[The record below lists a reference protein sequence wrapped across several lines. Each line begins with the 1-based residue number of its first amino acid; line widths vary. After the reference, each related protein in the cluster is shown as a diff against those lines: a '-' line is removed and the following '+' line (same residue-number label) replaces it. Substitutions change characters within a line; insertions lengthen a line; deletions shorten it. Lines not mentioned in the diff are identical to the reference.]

1 MSHDTDQERAAIL
14 SRVEAEMRAFWEKD
28 WDKWTSCWVHEPYV
42 RREGWWSLG
51 GISHVV
57 GWDAIR
63 DRMKARFEE
72 NPEPNRTAQEFQMSN
87 LSLRIGRDIAWMT
100 YDLHAPET
108 GEPEMDMPGL
118 TRETK
123 ILEKHDGT
131 WLLVYVG
138 YLHQSVQQVNHPLI
152 EVDGTGRVL
161 WRNDH
166 ATKALTRNGAL
177 RVIAGRICASNR
189 SDSKRLDAL
198 VAWGASLGTL
208 IDAQSGA
215 VPLVLTAYDT
225 GEHQL
230 CWVMAN
236 SGRIYIAINNEDLT
250 EQRLAAAA
258 VIHGLTPAQ
267 IRLAREIVAGH
278 DLPTAAKALGVSS
291 ATLRTQLQRIYDK
304 VGVRTQPALVRVLMS
319 STAPTIQI

>member
-1 MSHDTDQERAAIL
+1 MFNESDLERDAIIG
-14 SRVEAEMRAFWEKD
+14 RIEEEMRAFWEKD
-28 WDKWTSCWVHEPYV
+28 WDAWTECWVHEPYV

-51 GISHVV
+51 GITHVV
-57 GWDAIR
+57 GWDTIR
-63 DRMKARFEE
+63 ERMKARFDE
-72 NPEPNRTAQEFQMSN
+72 NPLPNRTAQEFHMSN
-87 LSLRIGRDIAWMT
+87 MSLRIGTEIAWIT
-100 YDLHAPET
+100 YDLRAPDT

-123 ILEKHDGT
+123 ILEKHDGN

-138 YLHQSVQQVNHPLI
+138 YLHQSVEQVDHPLI
-152 EVDGTGRVL
+152 EVDGSGRVL
-161 WRNDH
+161 WSNDH
-166 ATKALTRNGAL
+166 AARELENESALK
-177 RVIAGRICASNR
+177 IAGGRICASNR
-189 SDSKRLDAL
+189 SDTKRLREVLGWA
-198 VAWGASLGTL
+198 ASLSGL

-215 VPLVLTAYDT
+215 VPIILTSYEKH
-225 GEHQL
+225 EHQL

-236 SGRIYIAINNEDLT
+236 SGRIYVAINNEDLT

-267 IRLAREIVAGH
+267 VRLAREIVSGR
-278 DLPTAAKALGVSS
+278 DLPSAAKELGVTS

-304 VGVRTQPALVRVLMS
+304 VGIRTQPALVRILMS